1 MSISPLSRFATRLGS
16 CFPSKGI
23 DDLMNAVRLAQNKL
37 LVDFRAA
44 RIMSISLLLLSV
56 PLVGWPRFLSQARAI
71 VTNAISGGK
80 CEPAS

>member
-1 MSISPLSRFATRLGS
+1 MSISPLPRFATRLGS

-44 RIMSISLLLLSV
+44 RIRSISLLLLSV
-56 PLVGWPRFLSQARAI
+56 PLVGWPLSLPSQ
-71 VTNAISGGK
+71 SHCDK
-80 CEPAS
+80 CYLRRKM